1 MVERKYV
8 FYDTFKKSCEF
19 KNGTGECHKTRESK
33 RCIDDKCEIVKIPM
47 HKKEILSDYYS
58 QIQRQGQIQQ
68 GSGEEDTY
76 NCPFCNKEIKSSN
89 LIQHTYTHK
98 NEPCMYCNKSN
109 MIGGSGMIGCSI
121 MDNLHKKWWHKN
133 KHFVNSTHFPK

>member
-1 MVERKYV
+1 MERKYE

-19 KNGTGECHKTRESK
+19 KDGTGECHKTRESK

-58 QIQRQGQIQQ
+58 QIQQEG
-68 GSGEEDTY
+68 GSASTY
-76 NCPFCNKEIKSSN
+76 NCPFCNKEIESCN
-89 LIQHTYTHK
+89 LTQHTYTHK
-98 NEPCMYCNKSN
+98 NEPCMYCNKSV
-109 MIGGSGMIGCSI
+109 MTGSGNHRGDYSI

-133 KHFVNSTHFPK
+133 KHFINSTHFSK